1 MNKPSQSTRARGR
14 GRAAAPVAGLLAALL
29 AAPLLSACLSTT
41 PIWDSRFG
49 HSVNTVKQAQIIDPN
64 APAGLPSLTGVDGK
78 AAVAAMGNYD
88 RSLQRLS
95 PAGAYGNGAGMQG
108 GIGLSGG
115 IGTR

>member
-1 MNKPSQSTRARGR
+1 MNQPSQSSRLRARGR
-14 GRAAAPVAGLLAALL
+14 PAALLAALL
-29 AAPLLSACLSTT
+29 GAPLLAACISTT

-49 HSVNTVKQAQIIDPN
+49 QSVNAVKQAQIINPN
-64 APAGLPSLTGVDGK
+64 APAGLPSLTGVDGR

-108 GIGLSGG
+108 GIGMSGG